1 MAQLERGDPATSGTR
16 SEGGRVLMLQSK
28 RLGKKVHLRLRRL
41 EEADYE
47 RGFMELLSELTV
59 TPAVSKRAFLARL
72 KERPQLPNDFFSIDV
87 VLRDLVEP
95 GYTRGDA
102 YTEHFDRIL
111 FGRRFLGEG
120 CWPTLLVNVTDYES
134 GRQKVYY

>member
-1 MAQLERGDPATSGTR
+1 MAQRERGDPATSGTR

-72 KERPQLPNDFFSIDV
+72 KEMQSACAGRGDLDAYHIV
-87 VLRDLVEP
+87 VLEDVRS
-95 GYTRGDA
+95 
-102 YTEHFDRIL
+102 
-111 FGRRFLGEG
+111 GRVVGAA
-120 CWPTLLVNVTDYES
+120 TLLVELKFIRGL
-134 GRQKVYY
+134 GRCGHIEDVVVNEAYRGLSAG